1 MKKLSTY
8 LFLLLF
14 SFQTSSW
21 ADDIRDFQIEGMS
34 VGDSL
39 LDYYNED
46 KIKKAMK
53 SAYFYPDKKFLDI
66 FIELSNSSNYEWLQ
80 ITLKSKDKNYKI
92 YSLTGQLDYSS
103 NIKDCY
109 KKKKEI
115 VKSIKSSFGNNVATK
130 SGIIKHNIDKTGKSK
145 VDSTDFLLNGG
156 AIQVQCFDWSN
167 IMKYT
172 DKLTVHV
179 KTEEALKYFSSVYN

>member
-1 MKKLSTY
+1 MKR
-8 LFLLLF
+8 LLLILILTF
-14 SFQTSSW
+14 SYQTLTK
-21 ADDIRDFQIEGMS
+21 ADDIRDFQIKGMS

-92 YSLTGQLDYSS
+92 YSVTGQLDYSS

-115 VKSIKSSFGNNVATK
+115 VKSIKSSFGNNVETK
-130 SGIIKHNIDKTGKSK
+130 SGTIKHNIDKTGKSK
-145 VDSTDFLLNGG
+145 IDSTDFFLNGG
-156 AIQVQCFDWSN
+156 IIQVQCFDWSKK
-167 IMKYT
+167 MKYT
-172 DKLTVHV
+172 DKLTVNV
-179 KTEEALKYFSSVYN
+179 KTQEALNYFTSAFD

>member
-1 MKKLSTY
+1 MKFTK
-8 LFLLLF
+8 LLLILIF
-14 SFQTSSW
+14 SFQSW
-21 ADDIRDFQIEGMS
+21 TKADDIRDFQIEGMS

-80 ITLKSKDKNYKI
+80 ISLKSKDKNYKI
-92 YSLTGQLDYSS
+92 YTLTGQLDYSS

-156 AIQVQCFDWSN
+156 AIQVQCFDWSKK
-167 IMKYT
+167 MKYT
-172 DKLTVHV
+172 DKLTVNV
-179 KTEEALKYFSSVYN
+179 KTQEAINYFTSAFD